1 MARCPHCGEVAT
13 KDQEFCF
20 ACGQRIRVR
29 ARRGG
34 QPVNALIFVLAGVLV
49 LGGVTGIIIV
59 NSGQARRAR
68 REAALREQERVRD
81 SARAATWARRDSAK
95 TVAQINVAGIL
106 ADEVNRLE
114 ERFNVVRQQVVK
126 DQPSPAQAKLISDIR
141 SEMVRLRQLT
151 VTIAGQ
157 TGPRGDSLKAQ
168 LRDGERV
175 VRTLISSLSRAPKK

>member
-20 ACGQRIRVR
+20 ACGQRVRAR

-49 LGGVTGIIIV
+49 LAGVIGILAV
-59 NSGQARRAR
+59 NSGRARQTR
-68 REAALREQERVRD
+68 REAAEQEKERVRD
-81 SARAATWARRDSAK
+81 LARAAVQARRDSAK
-95 TVAQINVAGIL
+95 TAAQINVAGIL
-106 ADEVNRLE
+106 ADEVNGLE
-114 ERFNVVRQQVVK
+114 QRFDIVRQQVVK

-141 SEMVRLRQLT
+141 SELVRLRQLT
-151 VTIAGQ
+151 VTIAAQ
-157 TGPRGDSLKAQ
+157 PGPGGDSLKVR

-175 VRTLISSLSRAPKK
+175 VRTLISSLTRAPKK